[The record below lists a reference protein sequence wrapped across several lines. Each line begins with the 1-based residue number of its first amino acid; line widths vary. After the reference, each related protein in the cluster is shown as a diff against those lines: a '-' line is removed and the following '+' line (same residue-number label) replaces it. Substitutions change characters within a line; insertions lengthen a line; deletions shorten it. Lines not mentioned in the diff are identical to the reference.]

1 MTPPPIFNV
10 PKGIRPPMMRKIG
23 GGVKELD
30 FFKMV
35 AAGNDFIVADNR
47 LGIVAHPVFLAKKLC
62 DRKFSIGADGLL
74 LLENSKKADVRMR
87 IFNPDGSQ
95 AEMCG
100 NGVRCLA
107 KFAFEKKIAK
117 NSHSIETLAGTIFA
131 FVRGDDVVKA
141 KMVEPKGLR
150 LNVPVSAKG
159 ARHLLNLIDTGVPH
173 AVKVLAS
180 VDEADVEGLGR
191 VLRRHPFF
199 SPRGSNVNFMSFG
212 PGAWVHIRT
221 YERGV
226 EGETLACGTG
236 STAGALVAAALK
248 NFKSPVKVKT
258 RSGETL
264 KVYFLKKEGRFE
276 EVYLEGRV
284 TTSFRGRVKI

>member
-1 MTPPPIFNV
+1 
-10 PKGIRPPMMRKIG
+10 MRR
-23 GGVKELD
+23 LN

-47 LGIVAHPVFLAKKLC
+47 RGFITNPASLAKKLC
-62 DRKFSIGADGLL
+62 DRKFFIGADGLL

-107 KFAFEKKIAK
+107 KFAFEKKITK

-131 FVRGDDVVKA
+131 FVRGGVVKA
-141 KMVEPKGLR
+141 KMVEPKALR
-150 LNVPVSAKG
+150 LNVPVRAKG
-159 ARHLLNLIDTGVPH
+159 TRHILNLIDTGVPH

-180 VDEADVEGLGR
+180 VEGADVDGLGR

-199 SPRGSNVNFMSFG
+199 SPRGTNVNFISFG
-212 PGAWVHIRT
+212 PGALVRIRT

-226 EGETLACGTG
+226 EAETLACGTG

-248 NFKSPVKVKT
+248 NFKSPVRVKT
-258 RSGETL
+258 QGGETL
-264 KVYFLKKEGRFE
+264 KVYFSKKEGRFQ
-276 EVYLEGRV
+276 EVYLEGKV
-284 TTSFRGRVKI
+284 ATSFQGRVKI